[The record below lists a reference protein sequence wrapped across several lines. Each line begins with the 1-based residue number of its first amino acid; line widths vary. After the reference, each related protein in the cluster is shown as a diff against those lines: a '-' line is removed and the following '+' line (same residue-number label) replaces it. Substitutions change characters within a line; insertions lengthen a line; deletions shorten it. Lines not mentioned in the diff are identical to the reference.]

1 MLTRTFAR
9 LSAAFAL
16 TLAAAAAAAP
26 ASAATTVQKSSFGKL
41 SDGREIDAYTLSD
54 ADGNSVTVI
63 TYGAILA
70 RVRTPDRDGH
80 VGDVLLGYDNAET
93 YETANGPH
101 FGGLIGRVANRIAGG
116 TFKVGDQ
123 TYHVPIN
130 NGPNALHGGTVGYDK
145 RVWSAEVVQQ
155 DPTGPAVKMSLVD
168 PAGTMGFPGT
178 VHADVT
184 YSLVGRGTFRIQY
197 HATTDA
203 TTPINLTSHGYWNLT
218 DGGKT
223 TVEHEEMRWHA
234 ARYLPVNDVQI
245 PTGTLADVKGTPF
258 DFLHAKPIGQDLAAT
273 GGKPDGYDHTMVVE
287 GPPGQ
292 LRPAVTV
299 FDPASGRI
307 MDVWTTEPGV
317 QFYTGNFLDGTLAG
331 RGDVHYGEHDAFA
344 LEAQDYPDAVNQPTF
359 PSCLV
364 QPGQAYTQTTEYRF
378 AFGKQMPAAI
388 EAR

>member
-1 MLTRTFAR
+1 MLTRTFGR
-9 LSAAFAL
+9 LSAALAL
-16 TLAAAAAAAP
+16 STALSLAMAAPAAAAP
-26 ASAATTVQKSSFGKL
+26 TTVTKSSFGKL
-41 SDGREIDAYTLSD
+41 SDGREIDAYTLTD

-80 VGDVLLGYDNAET
+80 VGDVLLGYDSAGQ

-116 TFKVGDQ
+116 TFKVGEQ
-123 TYHVPIN
+123 AYHVPIN

-145 RVWSAEVVQQ
+145 RVWSAQVVQQ
-155 DPTGPAVKMSLVD
+155 DPTGPAVKLSLVD

-184 YSLVGRGTFRIQY
+184 YSLIGRGTFRIQY

-223 TVEHEEMRWHA
+223 SITGEEMRWHA
-234 ARYLPVNDVQI
+234 AQYLPVNDVQI
-245 PTGTLADVKGTPF
+245 PTGTLADVKGRPF

-273 GGKPDGYDHTMVVE
+273 GGKPDG
-287 GPPGQ
+287 
-292 LRPAVTV
+292 
-299 FDPASGRI
+299 
-307 MDVWTTEPGV
+307 
-317 QFYTGNFLDGTLAG
+317 NFLDGTLAG
-331 RGDVHYGEHDAFA
+331 RDGVKYAEHDAFA
-344 LEAQDYPDAVNQPTF
+344 LEAQDFPDAVNQPAF
-359 PSCLV
+359 PSCLIA
-364 QPGQAYTQTTEYRF
+364 PGQAYAQTTEYRF
-378 AFGKQMPAAI
+378 AFAKQMPAEI